1 MDIYSN
7 FFFHFQL
14 QEILFYWT
22 SISIA
27 SCQFSNYNAVKINII
42 YLFKDLNYQHNWGVQ
57 GQSVSLFM
65 LCVLHPQKISSWVIE
80 SVFEENGIAV

>member
-27 SCQFSNYNAVKINII
+27 SCQFSNYNEVKINII
-42 YLFKDLNYQHNWGVQ
+42 YLFKDLNFQHNWGVQ
-57 GQSVSLFM
+57 G
-65 LCVLHPQKISSWVIE
+65 
-80 SVFEENGIAV
+80 